1 MWYSGVVGPSGK
13 VCPIFL
19 VLTIIT
25 AVDLMSSGVF
35 KAVTTD
41 NGVEWGINGIESR
54 LGFHAFSLV
63 FLSSYRSTILLE
75 TGISI
80 LYIPGGDS

>member
-1 MWYSGVVGPSGK
+1 MGRLVAMWYSGVVGPSGK

-41 NGVEWGINGIESR
+41 NGVEWGIP
-54 LGFHAFSLV
+54 GF
-63 FLSSYRSTILLE
+63 YILLV
-75 TGISI
+75 
-80 LYIPGGDS
+80 GDG